1 MLLRAAL
8 CHAGDRRLCCREAV
22 NGTLAVTGCRTGERA
37 LLDSAVEV
45 LWAGP
50 MRAHEAPRRE
60 PKLGPRLLCR
70 GRLPRSVLD
79 RRPIPQSGFPAR
91 RPFPNAHCHR
101 QRGAHTL
108 AVPAGGSAA
117 GRHRPGAATQRWPR
131 RSHQSSQRSIAPCWS
146 PYSRATRHGRCRAR
160 AVLPEGGLIVCGDA
174 WSRVG
179 SSVGRRHTQ
188 PASTIVSPGKA

>member
-1 MLLRAAL
+1 MRATGAYAVEKLSVELLL
-8 CHAGDRRLCCREAV
+8 SPGV
-22 NGTLAVTGCRTGERA
+22 GLAERA
-37 LLDSAVEV
+37 LLDGAVEV

-50 MRAHEAPRRE
+50 MRAMKHHDENPTRPSPA
-60 PKLGPRLLCR
+60 LQ
-70 GRLPRSVLD
+70 RSSAAI
-79 RRPIPQSGFPAR
+79 RSRSSANTQSGFSAR

-146 PYSRATRHGRCRAR
+146 PHSRATRPSRCRAR

-179 SSVGRRHTQ
+179 SSVGRRHSQ
-188 PASTIVSPGKA
+188 PASTIASPGKA